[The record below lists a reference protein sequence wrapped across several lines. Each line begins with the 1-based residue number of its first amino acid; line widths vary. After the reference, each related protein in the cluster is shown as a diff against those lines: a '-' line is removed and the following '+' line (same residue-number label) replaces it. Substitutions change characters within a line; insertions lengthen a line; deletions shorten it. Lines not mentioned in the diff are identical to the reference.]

1 MQFSTL
7 LLVDDDLAHTR
18 LVERNLRRTGY
29 NREIIKLD
37 NGQALLDWLET
48 YLSQQEASVTA
59 PCIFLDINMPVKNG
73 IETLIEIKNNKKTS
87 HIPVVMLSTSDNMDE
102 IDNCYRAGCNAYVVK
117 SAVQAEFKEKIRE
130 IGLFLNTI
138 SSPHLH

>member
-29 NREIIKLD
+29 NREIVKLD
-37 NGQALLDWLET
+37 NGQALLDWLDVYMAQDT
-48 YLSQQEASVTA
+48 SITA
-59 PCIFLDINMPVKNG
+59 PCIFLDMNMPIKNG
-73 IETLIEIKNNKKTS
+73 LETLIEIKSNDKTS
-87 HIPVVMLSTSDNMDE
+87 HIPVVMLSTSDSSDE

-130 IGLFLNTI
+130 IGLFLDTI